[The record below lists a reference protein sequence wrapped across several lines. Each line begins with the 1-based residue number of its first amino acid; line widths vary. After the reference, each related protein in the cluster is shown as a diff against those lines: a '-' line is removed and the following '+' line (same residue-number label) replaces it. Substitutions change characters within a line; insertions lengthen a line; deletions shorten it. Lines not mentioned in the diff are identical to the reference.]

1 MKSIVLNMLEY
12 GKQLSFISS
21 SSHLKDVFSN
31 NACQDHAIEEET
43 VQIYH
48 ASVISICL
56 ELGLGFRRQSVII
69 FGYLGLFFS
78 GRPPPLCPGNR
89 PPFATT
95 NKLWIHSPSLV
106 TIGCKLF
113 SSL

>member
-1 MKSIVLNMLEY
+1 MKSIVLNRLEY
-12 GKQLSFISS
+12 GKQLIFISS

-31 NACQDHAIEEET
+31 NACQDHAREEET

-69 FGYLGLFFS
+69 FGYLGPFS
-78 GRPPPLCPGNR
+78 LEDLPRSVLGIALHLLLQINFG
-89 PPFATT
+89 F
-95 NKLWIHSPSLV
+95 IHQV
-106 TIGCKLF
+106 W
-113 SSL
+113 

>member
-1 MKSIVLNMLEY
+1 MKSIVLNRPEY
-12 GKQLSFISS
+12 DKQLRFISS

-31 NACQDHAIEEET
+31 DACQDHAREEET

-69 FGYLGLFFS
+69 FGYIGLFSLEDLPRSVLGIALHLLQQINFGS
-78 GRPPPLCPGNR
+78 
-89 PPFATT
+89 
-95 NKLWIHSPSLV
+95 IHQV
-106 TIGCKLF
+106 W
-113 SSL
+113 